1 MAVQI
6 ETLTDQLKHK
16 NYTGVLQATRTIQ
29 EQDKTDDLKLVELV
43 ARIKT
48 DQSSPMVQHYLSE
61 SVGWTY
67 QEPDKLL
74 AERAFIHLL
83 QNEGSPAIRLYNQLG
98 EDNFTAVDFNRLGN
112 AHLINHDFDQAL
124 RCYDRAIELEPDEP
138 SHLNN
143 KTMEMTLVDL
153 DLEQIYFIELFFIF
167 CRFLFLLI
175 FQFTLRSIH

>member
-67 QEPDKLL
+67 QEPEKLL

-98 EDNFTAVDFNRLGN
+98 EDNTAVDFNAGQCSS
-112 AHLINHDFDQAL
+112 D
-124 RCYDRAIELEPDEP
+124 
-138 SHLNN
+138 
-143 KTMEMTLVDL
+143 
-153 DLEQIYFIELFFIF
+153 
-167 CRFLFLLI
+167 
-175 FQFTLRSIH
+175 